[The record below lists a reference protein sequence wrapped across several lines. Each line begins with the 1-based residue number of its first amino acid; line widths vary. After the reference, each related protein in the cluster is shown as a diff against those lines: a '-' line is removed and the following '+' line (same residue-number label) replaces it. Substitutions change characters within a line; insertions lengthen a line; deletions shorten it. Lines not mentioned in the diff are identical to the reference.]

1 MCIRDSLINEFYH
14 FDNDE
19 NARICTDYV
28 TLLFKNLIRFI
39 GDDFTPMEAS
49 VIKNFAAEHIV
60 IQKING
66 KYNAEACI
74 ATDSKTYMAF
84 AERFAKESFTE
95 VDDFVNATAGEFLNV
110 NDGLF
115 VVNESN
121 EHGVELTLTPQK
133 FLENGELAL
142 SGTAFCIPCLLYTS
156 RCV

>member
-1 MCIRDSLINEFYH
+1 
-14 FDNDE
+14 
-19 NARICTDYV
+19 
-28 TLLFKNLIRFI
+28 
-39 GDDFTPMEAS
+39 
-49 VIKNFAAEHIV
+49 
-60 IQKING
+60 
-66 KYNAEACI
+66 
-74 ATDSKTYMAF
+74 MAF

-142 SGTAFCIPCLLYTS
+142 SGTAFCIPVNYPFGKLNSSLPPDIILQAHNIRRCPALFSGVDVLCLFYKLFFKNT
-156 RCV
+156 

>member
-1 MCIRDSLINEFYH
+1 M
-14 FDNDE
+14 E
-19 NARICTDYV
+19 NI
-28 TLLFKNLIRFI
+28 TLK
-39 GDDFTPMEAS
+39 
-49 VIKNFAAEHIV
+49 
-60 IQKING
+60 
-66 KYNAEACI
+66 ACI

-84 AERFAKESFTE
+84 AERFAKGGFTE

-142 SGTAFCIPCLLYTS
+142 SGTAFCIPVNYPFGKLNFIIAT
-156 RCV
+156 